1 MWSRK
6 AVLGAFAALL
16 AVCLGVGYITTT
28 KAYKAGTINGIN
40 LYHQQCYNIGGY
52 IWNKE
57 GQIVVCKG
65 LSTIPEQ
72 EMENQRKK
80 DAQGT

>member
-6 AVLGAFAALL
+6 LVLGAFAALL
-16 AVCLGVGYITTT
+16 AVCFWVGYITTT
-28 KAYKAGTINGIN
+28 KAYAAGILNGIN
-40 LYHQQCYNIGGY
+40 LYHQQCYQVGGY

-57 GQIVVCKG
+57 GQVVVCKG

>member
-6 AVLGAFAALL
+6 LVLGAFAAFL

-28 KAYKAGTINGIN
+28 KAYEAGTINGIN

-80 DAQGT
+80 DALGT

>member
-1 MWSRK
+1 MWSK
-6 AVLGAFAALL
+6 KLVLWAFAALL

-28 KAYKAGTINGIN
+28 KAYEAGTINGIN

-80 DAQGT
+80 DALGT